1 MRILFAGTPE
11 IAVPALER
19 VAGNFNVCGVLT
31 NPDRVRA
38 RGKRVLPSP
47 VKMAAE
53 KLGLPVVQPERLLSD
68 AREQI
73 AKLQPDLLV
82 TFAYGRIFGPKF
94 LSLFPKGGINIHPS
108 LLPALRGS
116 SPIQSA
122 ILMGLPETGI
132 TIQHIALE
140 MDTGAVLR
148 QDHFRLHQTETTES
162 LTRYVSIHSA
172 AMVVDVIKDIARGTV
187 RPKPQNSENATYCAK
202 IEKTDRIIDWAK
214 SSAQLSREIRAYYP
228 WPKAATVFNG
238 KTLMLTYGLP
248 VEHDYVPSDSTPG
261 MVLENPDRDGILI
274 ACGEGALKVTQLQL
288 EAKKEVDWKA
298 FLNGNSAFVGTK
310 LGMGAI

>member
-11 IAVPALER
+11 IAVPSLER
-19 VAGNFNVCGVLT
+19 IAGNFNVCGVLT

-38 RGKRVLPSP
+38 RGNTVLPSP
-47 VKMAAE
+47 VKTAAE
-53 KLGLPVVQPERLLSD
+53 ALGLTVVQPQRLLRD

-73 AKLQPDLLV
+73 IALEPDLLV

-94 LSLFPKGGINIHPS
+94 LSLFPEGGINIHPS

-132 TIQHIALE
+132 TIQNIALE

-148 QDHFRLHQTETTES
+148 QDRIRLHQTETTES
-162 LTRYVSIHSA
+162 LTKYVSVHSA
-172 AMVVDVIKDIARGTV
+172 TMVVDVILDIMKGTV
-187 RPKPQNSENATYCAK
+187 QPKPQNDDDATYCTK
-202 IEKTDRIIDWAK
+202 IEKADRVIDWTR
-214 SSAQLSREIRAYYP
+214 SATQLSREIRAYYP
-228 WPKAATVFNG
+228 WPKAATVYNG
-238 KTLMLTYGLP
+238 KSLMLTFALPAGP
-248 VEHDYVPSDSTPG
+248 VEGAPG
-261 MVLENPDRDGILI
+261 TVLENPDRDGILI
-274 ACGEGALKVTQLQL
+274 ACGEGSLKVTHLQL

-298 FLNGNSAFVGTK
+298 FLNGNSGFIGTK
-310 LGMGAI
+310 LG